1 MCPFGWRVVP
11 GFCSNTK
18 LDLPAGGDAE
28 IGRLLRTAG
37 YLSECV
43 WVSFIG

>member
-1 MCPFGWRVVP
+1 MP

-28 IGRLLRTAG
+28 IGDAEISRLLRTAD
-37 YLSECV
+37 YLSQCV